1 MASELKTVSAVG
13 KGALKSAIMAAI
25 ADGWQPFDRVLN
37 AGESSIGLV
46 MAKGTG
52 AQIYDVLVITEANR
66 NDLVKAMSKSIT
78 EGWDMFGQPASN
90 SGRFIALMTKGLQDD
105 SKAGGPP
112 GPQGERGPMGPE
124 GPQGPA
130 GDSGKDGAKGERGAI
145 GPEGPAGQQGLTG
158 NQGPQ
163 GPRGAVGE
171 AGPRGERG
179 AIGPTGDVGAKGDKG
194 DTGPA
199 GPTGVVYLGPYEPGR
214 PYYNKDSV
222 TFNGSTWVTDK
233 SNTDE
238 EPGSGDSWALL
249 AAHGAKGD
257 PGERGPRGVAGD
269 IGPKGD
275 AGPIG
280 PQGDPG
286 VRGLVGERGEK
297 GLTGSNGAQG
307 IQGIAGPQGIRG
319 ETGPQGLTGPAGIKG
334 DKGDTGATGAQGAR
348 GLTGA
353 AGAAGAKGDKG
364 DAGNGVTTILYMAG
378 KLPAQGQ
385 SVRIAVPGNSKMSFI
400 LYAPTATNWALY
412 VGNNSDS
419 GSELVEGVTMHMQ
432 NVHGPVNSAAIS
444 KVIKAGAS
452 ELIANQPFSSAYAR
466 NVESIVR
473 IPSSGGYHKVAV
485 TTLGSTSNSN
495 NVSVEYSFRVESFI
509 HS

>member
-1 MASELKTVSAVG
+1 MITDYKEVVASTDAKLARR
-13 KGALKSAIMAAI
+13 IMEEI
-25 ADGWQPFDRVLN
+25 ADGWQPY
-37 AGESSIGLV
+37 GSILT
-46 MAKGTG
+46 ADALQTG
-52 AQIYDVLVITEANR
+52 IV
-66 NDLVKAMSKSIT
+66 
-78 EGWDMFGQPASN
+78 
-90 SGRFIALMTKGLQDD
+90 MTKGSDMAITDVIVTTWSSRASLTKEMTELADEGYEVFGEVM
-105 SKAGGPP
+105 SRNYKFTAMMVKGYMGGGKDGSAP

-222 TFNGSTWVTDK
+222 TFNGSTWVADK

-275 AGPIG
+275 IGPIG

-319 ETGPQGLTGPAGIKG
+319 ETGPQGLTGPAGAKG

-353 AGAAGAKGDKG
+353 AGAAGAAGAKGDKGDKG
-364 DAGNGVTTILYMAG
+364 DAAPNRVIVRNGKVPGKGEFYEVDVPGSTGIKIQFRGVNADDWVAAVNNKTGKEQLMEVVTSYNDGDVSYSRAYTRTVSNNQWLSFSHLTFKSGALRNVEMILRVGGASGFIKVGVTT
-378 KLPAQGQ
+378 
-385 SVRIAVPGNSKMSFI
+385 
-400 LYAPTATNWALY
+400 T
-412 VGNNSDS
+412 
-419 GSELVEGVTMHMQ
+419 GSSTYSS
-432 NVHGPVNSAAIS
+432 NV
-444 KVIKAGAS
+444 
-452 ELIANQPFSSAYAR
+452 
-466 NVESIVR
+466 NVES
-473 IPSSGGYHKVAV
+473 
-485 TTLGSTSNSN
+485 N
-495 NVSVEYSFRVESFI
+495 FRVEFLQ
-509 HS
+509 